1 MKQII
6 VYVLFF
12 FVCSHLGNAQ
22 ETTALTGDETI
33 EYTVK
38 TGDTKYSLANRFGI
52 EIAELEHLNPQI
64 VPMLKVGEVLQI
76 HADKPRTES
85 QDVKTYVVKSGDT
98 KYGLSKKLSVSIK
111 QLEQW
116 NPHIVPK
123 LLVGQ
128 TLSFSEKTSI
138 PTEKVIDTS
147 ITSKDESQN
156 DQLEQQT
163 NKYVL
168 YTVQS
173 GETLYGLSK
182 TAGMSIAA
190 FLGLNPKLSNSV
202 QAGMIIKM
210 PSTNFSRINEIP
222 ITPSGNVKSTSNY
235 TDLRQTL
242 ITEKRKNLTFF
253 LPFSET
259 ELTSELRSKNDLGDF
274 LRNNRDFY
282 SGALM
287 AIDSAKSLGL
297 NIDFDIV
304 NTNTIEHLS
313 EAVAKN
319 ETTLF
324 SDAIISPYFE
334 NSLHAATEIL
344 DKIPVITV
352 SSISENIE
360 NEAPF
365 LAQLKKENHVN

>member
-242 ITEKRKNLTFF
+242 ITEKR
-253 LPFSET
+253 
-259 ELTSELRSKNDLGDF
+259 
-274 LRNNRDFY
+274 
-282 SGALM
+282 
-287 AIDSAKSLGL
+287 
-297 NIDFDIV
+297 
-304 NTNTIEHLS
+304 
-313 EAVAKN
+313 
-319 ETTLF
+319 
-324 SDAIISPYFE
+324 
-334 NSLHAATEIL
+334 
-344 DKIPVITV
+344 
-352 SSISENIE
+352 
-360 NEAPF
+360 
-365 LAQLKKENHVN
+365 